1 MRTID
6 VLDTTLRDG
15 VQAEGIS
22 FSVRD
27 KINIV
32 KELDSVGIGFIEIG
46 SPLFN
51 PKEMEFYEQVNGL
64 QLENA
69 KLVTFC
75 STHKK
80 DVPAEQDEGLQAAL
94 SCGVDFVTVFGK
106 SSMLHVCNVLK
117 AAPQENL
124 DMIRTSCAFL
134 TKHKKHVFYDAE
146 HFFDG
151 YKTNADYAMQTLQ
164 AAVDGGAE
172 ALVLCD
178 TNGGCFPEEIAEIVD
193 AVCQK
198 YGNVKIGI
206 HCHNDTECAVANT
219 ITAVMHGA
227 SQVQGTYL
235 GMGERCGNA
244 NIISVIAGL
253 QLKKDCLCIPEDK
266 LSLLKISANHIAELA
281 NTSVKRYTPYVGSS
295 AFSHKAGTHAD
306 AVLKC
311 KESFEHIS
319 PELVGNERR
328 LPMSELTGSAAV
340 FRKIRKIAPELDRSS
355 PETQEILNVLKHL
368 EHIGYQFEGADASFK
383 ILVIKT
389 LGRFKSSFELV
400 SYKVLDEL
408 PYGSEHSAT
417 ATIKVRVDGKLQ
429 ISAAEGN
436 GPVNALDRALREAL
450 QVFYPQLNNM
460 RLVDY
465 KVRVIDTGK
474 ASAAMVR
481 VLITSSDGKNTWS
494 TVGVSK
500 DVIEASWLALVDSIE
515 YRLHK

>member
-1 MRTID
+1 M
-6 VLDTTLRDG
+6 
-15 VQAEGIS
+15 
-22 FSVRD
+22 
-27 KINIV
+27 
-32 KELDSVGIGFIEIG
+32 
-46 SPLFN
+46 
-51 PKEMEFYEQVNGL
+51 
-64 QLENA
+64 
-69 KLVTFC
+69 
-75 STHKK
+75 
-80 DVPAEQDEGLQAAL
+80 
-94 SCGVDFVTVFGK
+94 
-106 SSMLHVCNVLK
+106 
-117 AAPQENL
+117 
-124 DMIRTSCAFL
+124 
-134 TKHKKHVFYDAE
+134 
-146 HFFDG
+146 
-151 YKTNADYAMQTLQ
+151 
-164 AAVDGGAE
+164 
-172 ALVLCD
+172 
-178 TNGGCFPEEIAEIVD
+178 
-193 AVCQK
+193 
-198 YGNVKIGI
+198 
-206 HCHNDTECAVANT
+206 ANT
-219 ITAVMHGA
+219 ITAVMQGA
-227 SQVQGTYL
+227 TQVQGTYL
-235 GMGERCGNA
+235 GLGERCGNA

-253 QLKKDCLCIPEDK
+253 QIKKGYRCIPEDK
-266 LSLLKISANHIAELA
+266 LSLLKISAHHVAEIA

-311 KESFEHIS
+311 KETFEHIS
-319 PELVGNERR
+319 PELVGNERK

-340 FRKIRKIAPELDRSS
+340 FRKIHKIAPQLDRSS
-355 PETQEILNVLKHL
+355 PETREILSELKHL

-389 LGRFKSSFELV
+389 LGLFKESFELV

-408 PYGSEHSAT
+408 PYGNEHSAT

-481 VLITSSDGKNTWS
+481 VLITSSDGKHTWS

-515 YRLHK
+515 YRLHS